1 MSTIVGMIRD
11 LVRHEL
17 QSSVR
22 FAEPG
27 VVEAVYPH
35 AADDDSD
42 NYGCDVRLK
51 NSQLLLKRVP
61 IATGHIGTVAIPNV
75 GDLVILQYWY
85 GDVNQPIVIGRL
97 YTDDDRPP
105 LNKPN
110 EVIFRL
116 PLHAADDDAIRAAIR
131 NIADNDPPREIL
143 VEMSPKIAV
152 QITDDKVRATA
163 GKTEMTLDQ
172 PGSSG
177 GVVTVV
183 AGRTKLTMNQDGDVK
198 VESVGAMEIQ
208 AGRDLKIGAQSI
220 TIDAQASLT
229 LQAAGSA
236 KLKANGQ
243 VTVQAAGAATV
254 QAATV
259 QIKGVTSF
267 SP

>member
-11 LVRHEL
+11 LVRLEL
-17 QSSVR
+17 QSLRLS
-22 FAEPG
+22 EPG
-27 VVEAVYPH
+27 TVEAVYPH
-35 AADDDSD
+35 TDADDSD

-51 NSQLLLKRVP
+51 NSGLLLRRVP
-61 IATGHIGTVAIPNV
+61 IATGHVGTAAIPNV
-75 GDLVILQYWY
+75 GDLVMLQYWY
-85 GDVNQPIVIGRL
+85 GDVNQPIVVGRL

-116 PLHAADDDAIRAAIR
+116 PLHAGDDKAIRAAIR
-131 NIADNDPPREIL
+131 NIEDDDPPREL
-143 VEMSPKIAV
+143 LLELSPKVAV
-152 QITDDKVRATA
+152 RVTDDTVKATA

-198 VESVGAMEIQ
+198 VESVGAMEIN
-208 AGRDLKIGAQSI
+208 AGRDLTIGAQSI
-220 TIDAQASLT
+220 TIEAQGSLALKAGASA
-229 LQAAGSA
+229 Q
-236 KLKANGQ
+236 LKANGQ
-243 VTVQAAGAATV
+243 VTVQASGAATL

>member
-1 MSTIVGMIRD
+1 M
-11 LVRHEL
+11 
-17 QSSVR
+17 
-22 FAEPG
+22 
-27 VVEAVYPH
+27 
-35 AADDDSD
+35 
-42 NYGCDVRLK
+42 
-51 NSQLLLKRVP
+51 
-61 IATGHIGTVAIPNV
+61 
-75 GDLVILQYWY
+75 LQYWY
-85 GDVNQPIVIGRL
+85 GDVNQPIVVGRL

-116 PLHAADDDAIRAAIR
+116 PLHAGDDKAIRAAIR
-131 NIADNDPPREIL
+131 NIEDDDPPREL
-143 VEMSPKIAV
+143 LLELSPKVAV
-152 QITDDKVRATA
+152 RVTDDTVKATA

-198 VESVGAMEIQ
+198 VESVGAMEIN
-208 AGRDLKIGAQSI
+208 AGRDLTIGAQSI
-220 TIDAQASLT
+220 TIEAQGSLALKAGASA
-229 LQAAGSA
+229 Q
-236 KLKANGQ
+236 LKANGQ
-243 VTVQAAGAATV
+243 VTVQASGAATL

>member
-11 LVRHEL
+11 LVRLEL
-17 QSSVR
+17 QSLRLS
-22 FAEPG
+22 EPG
-27 VVEAVYPH
+27 TVEAVYPH
-35 AADDDSD
+35 ADADDSD

-51 NSQLLLKRVP
+51 NSGLLLRRVP
-61 IATGHIGTVAIPNV
+61 IATGHVGTAAIPNV
-75 GDLVILQYWY
+75 GDLVMLQYWY
-85 GDVNQPIVIGRL
+85 GDVNQPIVVGRL

-116 PLHAADDDAIRAAIR
+116 PLHGADDKAIRAAIR
-131 NIADNDPPREIL
+131 NISDDDPPREL
-143 VEMSPKIAV
+143 LLELSPKVAV
-152 QITDDKVRATA
+152 RITDDTVRATA
-163 GKTEMTLDQ
+163 GKSEMTLDQ

-198 VESVGAMEIQ
+198 VESVGAMEIK
-208 AGRDLKIGAQSI
+208 AGRDLTIGAQSI
-220 TIDAQASLT
+220 TIEAQGSLALKAGASA
-229 LQAAGSA
+229 Q
-236 KLKANGQ
+236 LKANAQ
-243 VTVQAAGAATV
+243 VTVQASGAATV